1 MLINQKPFLWILEL
15 AKKIESNSTSP
26 QLINWIQKLE
36 NACNQAI
43 EELKIELKN
52 LKK

>member
-1 MLINQKPFLWILEL
+1 L
-15 AKKIESNSTSP
+15 AKKIESNINSN
-26 QLINWIQKLE
+26 QLKNWIKKLE

-43 EELKIELKN
+43 EELKTELKN